1 MKNTKSFIIISL
13 LVAGLLIALQFV
25 LANVVSKFEGT
36 DDQAV
41 ALISE
46 ISPNYKPWAFS
57 FWEPN
62 CSMAETILFALQTT
76 LGLGVIVFYLIN
88 RNSKLKRNKCN

>member
-1 MKNTKSFIIISL
+1 MKNKKSFIIISL

-41 ALISE
+41 AIISE

-57 FWEPN
+57 FWEP
-62 CSMAETILFALQTT
+62 SGAMAETILFAVQTT
-76 LGLGVIVFYLIN
+76 LGLSVIVFYLIN
-88 RNSKLKRNKCN
+88 RNSKLKRTKCN